1 MHAPWLGPSP
11 RYLVVRLYSSRSSAW
26 FSCAGALEEQF
37 ALAEVARE
45 RRRPL
50 ELRARLVETA
60 EPGEE
65 VAAHARQEVV
75 ALERRLR
82 GQRIDELEARRRPE
96 RHRERDRPIQLH
108 DGRRRNLGERIV
120 ERRDRCPVRLL
131 RSARLRV
138 TGGDRGLERVRTKRT
153 TESRCA
159 LKCRE
164 TATDQELVPPR
175 AVLIEQQDRLSRG
188 PDPGAQARRLE
199 LHQRDEA
206 VDLGLLRNE
215 LSQDAAETQRLL
227 AERRSNPVVTGG
239 RRVALVEDQV
249 DDLEHR
255 RQTGGEFGPAR
266 DLERDARLAKGPL
279 RPHDALGDGRLRDEE
294 RARDL
299 RGLQPPEQAERER
312 NARLGREHRM
322 AGYEDEAEEV
332 VPHVVEGRVEIHHGP
347 LLLGL
352 ELATEFLVLALRQLD
367 PAQPVDRAMS

>member
-1 MHAPWLGPSP
+1 M
-11 RYLVVRLYSSRSSAW
+11 
-26 FSCAGALEEQF
+26 
-37 ALAEVARE
+37 
-45 RRRPL
+45 
-50 ELRARLVETA
+50 
-60 EPGEE
+60 
-65 VAAHARQEVV
+65 
-75 ALERRLR
+75 
-82 GQRIDELEARRRPE
+82 
-96 RHRERDRPIQLH
+96 
-108 DGRRRNLGERIV
+108 
-120 ERRDRCPVRLL
+120 
-131 RSARLRV
+131 
-138 TGGDRGLERVRTKRT
+138 
-153 TESRCA
+153 
-159 LKCRE
+159 
-164 TATDQELVPPR
+164 
-175 AVLIEQQDRLSRG
+175 
-188 PDPGAQARRLE
+188 
-199 LHQRDEA
+199 
-206 VDLGLLRNE
+206 DLGLLRNE

-367 PAQPVDRAMS
+367 PAQPVDRAMFRSGHEPGTRVIRDTRLRPPLQRDHQSVLRQVLRHADVAHDPSQPGDELG